1 MQLRCFWISAA
12 CMSSFYARTNLIQQ
26 SGHGNGIQNS
36 WALPTICPI
45 CSTILQKP
53 LNPFL
58 FFFSSWLPEIGPDPI
73 TRKANVKFP
82 VHFNGAHGLI
92 GLYTSIF
99 RHLNIE
105 MPWFQRLLSPQL
117 SLISEG
123 GSEEQISGSKCS
135 SVADYCRLGR

>member
-1 MQLRCFWISAA
+1 MES
-12 CMSSFYARTNLIQQ
+12 RTPELCQPFVPFVQPSCRSHLI
-26 SGHGNGIQNS
+26 H
-36 WALPTICPI
+36 
-45 CSTILQKP
+45 
-53 LNPFL
+53 FF

-105 MPWFQRLLSPQL
+105 MPGFQRLLSPQL